1 MAVTSGLFGKA
12 SLDPGAVTPIWTNT
26 SANAATL
33 NVIYCNKG
41 NIDTLIR
48 LAIVPRT
55 NIGGPADDKDYIA
68 WDQPLPVASMF
79 EFTGIVVSPLESVY
93 CYARDVDVSVRVHG
107 FVDDRGPGVSD
118 IGYATV
124 NNAGIVQF
132 SQGLDVVSTDRAA
145 TPAQV
150 KALIDAYA
158 YNGGGGSGGGTG
170 GAGGLSSSLHARYTQ
185 VLTSPLST
193 TQEFGGIP
201 SYLVGAGN
209 LQVFL
214 NGILASCGNDKDKD
228 AYQELGVEGAYSD
241 RIKFFDA
248 YPVGTEIT
256 VIV

>member
-12 SLDPGAVTPIWTNT
+12 LLYANQMAPIWTNT
-26 SANAATL
+26 SANAATC
-33 NVIYCNKG
+33 NVIYCNQG
-41 NIDTLIR
+41 NTDTVIK

-68 WDQPLPVASMF
+68 FNQPLPVAAMF
-79 EFTGIVVSPLESVY
+79 EFTGIVMSPLESVY
-93 CYARDVDVSVRVHG
+93 CGARDPDVSVRVHG

-158 YNGGGGSGGGTG
+158 GSAGGGGGGVSVLG
-170 GAGGLSSSLHARYTQ
+170 SNLHARYTQ
-185 VLTSPLST
+185 ILTSPLT
-193 TQEFGGIP
+193 PTQEFGGLP
-201 SYLVGAGN
+201 SYIVGTGN
-209 LQVFL
+209 LMVFL
-214 NGILASCGNDKDKD
+214 NGCLASCGNDKDRN

-241 RIKFFDA
+241 RIKFFDT
-248 YPVGTEIT
+248 YPTGTEIT